1 LVIAQLDPRYTPT
14 IDTIRALGEA
24 SAHAR
29 CGRRMRGYSD
39 GMIVAG
45 VDVDETRLAEVCER
59 YGVGRL
65 MIFGS
70 AARGTAGPASDVDI
84 LYELRPG
91 RRLGWEIEDL
101 TDDLSRVFGRPVD
114 LVSRAALHAR
124 IRASVLAEAQPLY
137 AA

>member
-1 LVIAQLDPRYTPT
+1 
-14 IDTIRALGEA
+14 
-24 SAHAR
+24 
-29 CGRRMRGYSD
+29 
-39 GMIVAG
+39 MIVAG
-45 VDVDETRLAEVCER
+45 VDVNETRLAEVCER
-59 YGVGRL
+59 YGIGTL

-84 LYELRPG
+84 LYELCPA

-114 LVSRAALHAR
+114 LVSRATLHAR
-124 IRASVLAEAQPLY
+124 IRATVLAEAQPLY